1 MRCLQQCMEY
11 VKQMKASDLKGIF
24 DKNKKDKS
32 MQSPQSMQNQQSPQG
47 GSRKVVTADEA
58 AAKARKSII
67 AVLAAG
73 ALLIATDMVLSSQG
87 QSAGIVE
94 SGGSIYI
101 VRPAEDQNPG
111 HLVLRAEVSDG
122 DKVIEK
128 KIDLTM
134 DPYEKESS
142 EEKQDDG
149 DGEAAGKRN
158 REAVEMELRGIAL
171 ELNSDKAVKKV
182 KLPDS
187 LASGEKISWE
197 VEDKSGSNGI
207 AIMAVTV
214 LTAFCIYK
222 KRFSVL
228 EQQRRLQRESVM
240 RQLPEFVN
248 RLVLLLNAGLVLT
261 SAFEK
266 SVEESFVE
274 DSKGDD
280 YFYGKL
286 REIYVLCTT
295 TNASMHVEFRKMAKE
310 SGIRELMRVS
320 NIISDNIRKGVELT
334 GKLQA
339 ESELLWISRKKSCEE
354 KGRLA
359 ETKLTLPLMIF
370 LMVLII
376 ITVAPALMEL

>member
-1 MRCLQQCMEY
+1 MKY
-11 VKQMKASDLKGIF
+11 VNYMKASDLKGIF
-24 DKNKKDKS
+24 DKSKKDKS
-32 MQSPQSMQNQQSPQG
+32 MQGPQSMQNQQSPQG

-101 VRPAEDQNPG
+101 VRPAEDQDPG

-158 REAVEMELRGIAL
+158 RETVEMELRGIAS

-197 VEDKSGSNGI
+197 VEDKSSSNGI

-310 SGIRELMRVS
+310 SGIRELTRVS

>member
-1 MRCLQQCMEY
+1 MEY
-11 VKQMKASDLKGIF
+11 VNYMKASDLKGIF
-24 DKNKKDKS
+24 DKSKKDKS
-32 MQSPQSMQNQQSPQG
+32 MQGPQSMQNQQSPQG

-101 VRPAEDQNPG
+101 VRPAEDQDPD

-158 REAVEMELRGIAL
+158 REAVEMELRGIAS
-171 ELNSDKAVKKV
+171 ELNSDKAVKQV

>member
-1 MRCLQQCMEY
+1 MEY
-11 VKQMKASDLKGIF
+11 VNYMKASDLKGIF
-24 DKNKKDKS
+24 DKSKRDKS
-32 MQSPQSMQNQQSPQG
+32 MQGPQSMQNQQSPQG

-101 VRPAEDQNPG
+101 VRPAEDQDPD

-158 REAVEMELRGIAL
+158 REAVEMELRGIAS

>member
-1 MRCLQQCMEY
+1 M
-11 VKQMKASDLKGIF
+11 KGIF
-24 DKNKKDKS
+24 DKSKKDKS
-32 MQSPQSMQNQQSPQG
+32 MQGPQSMQNQQSPQG

-101 VRPAEDQNPG
+101 VRPAEDQDPG

-158 REAVEMELRGIAL
+158 REAVEVELRGIAS

>member
-1 MRCLQQCMEY
+1 MKY
-11 VKQMKASDLKGIF
+11 VNYMKASDLKGIF
-24 DKNKKDKS
+24 DKSKKDKS
-32 MQSPQSMQNQQSPQG
+32 MQGPQSMQNQQSPQG

-101 VRPAEDQNPG
+101 VRPAEDQDPG

-158 REAVEMELRGIAL
+158 REAVEMELRGIAS

-376 ITVAPALMEL
+376 ITAAPALMEL

>member
-1 MRCLQQCMEY
+1 MKY
-11 VKQMKASDLKGIF
+11 VNYMKASDLKGIF
-24 DKNKKDKS
+24 DKSKKDKS
-32 MQSPQSMQNQQSPQG
+32 MQGPQSMQNQQSPQG

-101 VRPAEDQNPG
+101 VRPAEDQDPD
-111 HLVLRAEVSDG
+111 HLVLRAKVSDG

-142 EEKQDDG
+142 EEKQNEG

-158 REAVEMELRGIAL
+158 REAVEMELRGIAS